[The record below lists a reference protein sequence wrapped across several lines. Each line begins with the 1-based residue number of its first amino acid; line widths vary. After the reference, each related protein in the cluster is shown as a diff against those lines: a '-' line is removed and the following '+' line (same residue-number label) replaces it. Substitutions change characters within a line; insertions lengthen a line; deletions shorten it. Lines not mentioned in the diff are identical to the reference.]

1 MSQSIYPV
9 ILAAART
16 PMGRLGGAL
25 SSIPA
30 PKLGAHVIRAVVER
44 AGIEPEAVE
53 EVFMGQVIPAGS
65 GQAPARQAAIFG
77 GLPESVGAVTLNK
90 VCGSGLRAAMF
101 AASAIRAGDGQ
112 LFVAGGME
120 SMSLGP
126 YMLPK
131 ARFGYRLGHGEVLD
145 ATVYDGLID
154 PFNGLHMGNEAEWIA
169 RTFNITREMQDQ
181 FAYQSHMR
189 AARATE
195 EGRFKEEL
203 VPITVKQ
210 KRQEVVVARDE
221 PIRPDTSME
230 ALARLKPAFEEG
242 GTVTAGNA
250 PPITDGAAALV
261 VASQAYAEEIGAQ
274 PLARIVAYGYAAV
287 EPKWI
292 FSAPAKAIPKVL
304 AKAGWTLD
312 DVDLIELNEAFAAQ
326 ALANGKELADMGW
339 DWDKVNVHGGAIA
352 LGHPIGASG
361 ARILTTLIYALKDR
375 GLKRGIAALCLGGGE
390 AVGMAVEM
398 LT

>member
-261 VASQAYAEEIGAQ
+261 IAHPDFAQAHGLT
-274 PLARIVAYGYAAV
+274 PLARIIGYTHAAV
-287 EPKWI
+287 EPLKV
-292 FSAPAKAIPKVL
+292 FTAPPHAIRRL
-304 AKAGWTLD
+304 MERIGWSLS
-312 DVDLIELNEAFAAQ
+312 DVDLFELNEAFAAQ
-326 ALANGKELADMGW
+326 SLHNIIELGLDPE
-339 DWDKVNVHGGAIA
+339 KVNVHGGAIA
-352 LGHPIGASG
+352 LGHPLGASG
-361 ARILTTLIYALKDR
+361 ARVLTTLIYALRQTGGQR
-375 GLKRGIAALCLGGGE
+375 GVAALCLGGGE
-390 AVGMAVEM
+390 AVAMAIELV
-398 LT
+398 

>member
-250 PPITDGAAALV
+250 PPITDGAAALII
-261 VASQAYAEEIGAQ
+261 AHPDFAQAHGLT
-274 PLARIVAYGYAAV
+274 PLARIIGYTHAAV
-287 EPKWI
+287 EPLKV
-292 FSAPAKAIPKVL
+292 FTAPPHAIRRL
-304 AKAGWTLD
+304 MERIGWSLSN
-312 DVDLIELNEAFAAQ
+312 VDLFELNEAFAAQ
-326 ALANGKELADMGW
+326 SLHNIIELGLDPE
-339 DWDKVNVHGGAIA
+339 KVNVHGGAIA
-352 LGHPIGASG
+352 LGHPLGASG
-361 ARILTTLIYALKDR
+361 ARVLTTLIYALRQTGGQR
-375 GLKRGIAALCLGGGE
+375 GVAALCLGGGE
-390 AVGMAVEM
+390 AVAMAVE
-398 LT
+398 LV